1 LNYEAILSRRRNQP
15 SCQSSGTPAVQLFL
29 AESDSPMPTPLE
41 QLTSQAIALSPED
54 RARLAD
60 LLPPADEADEPMGEE
75 WDQEIW
81 RRLKTVKSGTA
92 RLIASADVHAEARKI
107 YQR

>member
-1 LNYEAILSRRRNQP
+1 MS
-15 SCQSSGTPAVQLFL
+15 T
-29 AESDSPMPTPLE
+29 TLE

-60 LLPPADEADEPMGEE
+60 LLLASLPDEADEPLDEA
-75 WDQEIW
+75 WNKEIH
-81 RRLKTVKSGTA
+81 RRILAVESGA
-92 RLIASADVHAEARKI
+92 SRLISATDVHAEARKI

>member
-1 LNYEAILSRRRNQP
+1 
-15 SCQSSGTPAVQLFL
+15 
-29 AESDSPMPTPLE
+29 MPTPLE

-60 LLPPADEADEPMGEE
+60 LLLASLPDESVEPLGEGWDE
-75 WDQEIW
+75 EIQ
-81 RRLKTVKSGTA
+81 RRLKAVESGTA
-92 RLIASADVHAEARKI
+92 RLVSATDVHAEARKI